1 MAMQMSKQEQTAIEK
16 VNELVANQGV
26 FFVKLHQYHWY
37 VQGPHFFTLHEK
49 FEELYNESNEYFD
62 AFAERLITLGEKPY
76 STLGEYLDEATIQ
89 EKPYRKKL
97 SAEEMVSNIVDDF
110 HTLKSIANEG
120 ITSASASGDDSTEDM
135 LIDYV
140 DSIDLNIWM
149 LQAYLGKDADEK

>member
-1 MAMQMSKQEQTAIEK
+1 MKISRRYLYMAMQMSKQEQT
-16 VNELVANQGV
+16 VNEKVANQGV

-97 SAEEMVSNIVDDF
+97 SA
-110 HTLKSIANEG
+110 
-120 ITSASASGDDSTEDM
+120 
-135 LIDYV
+135 
-140 DSIDLNIWM
+140 
-149 LQAYLGKDADEK
+149 

>member
-1 MAMQMSKQEQTAIEK
+1 KMSRRYLYMAIQRSKQEQTAIEN
-16 VNELVANQGV
+16 VNEVVANQDV
-26 FFVKLHQYHWY
+26 FFVKLHEYQWH
-37 VQGPHFFTLHEK
+37 VHGRHIFTLHEK
-49 FEELYNESNEYFD
+49 LEEHCKESNEYTD

-140 DSIDLNIWM
+140 DSI
-149 LQAYLGKDADEK
+149 

>member
-1 MAMQMSKQEQTAIEK
+1 
-16 VNELVANQGV
+16 LVANQVV

-76 STLGEYLDEATIQ
+76 STLGEYLDEATLQ

-97 SAEEMVSNIVDDF
+97 SAEEMVSNSVDDF
-110 HTLKSIANEG
+110 HTLTSITNEG
-120 ITSASASGDDSTEDM
+120 ITSASASGDDSTEDT

-140 DSIDLNIWM
+140 NSIDSEIGM
-149 LQAYLGKDADEK
+149 VQDYCDRGA